1 MTRRSAPF
9 HRFPLPMKDPS
20 TLKPRILSFMLSR
33 PGHRFSL
40 REIRKGFGKPARE
53 TVVDALKELIHERKV
68 IRLHKDHYTLAKAAT
83 LVSGVVQG
91 HPDGFGFVLPDQKGM
106 EDIYLSRREM
116 RRVMHGDR
124 VLVRPEKKRHGDSQ
138 GHVVEVLE
146 RGQRRLVGVVQTDGE
161 RTVVVPMDPRIAP
174 AIPLA
179 AAGAVTPGQV
189 AAVEMTRY
197 GGGYTR
203 AEARLERLLGS
214 PDDPDVQ
221 AQAVIFR
228 YGLPEGFSAEARL
241 EAERHGAA
249 LDHASLDG
257 RRDLRALTTF
267 TVDGETARDFD
278 DAVSIERTP
287 AKGYR
292 LYVSVA
298 DVAACVPRGSA
309 LDGEA
314 YARGT
319 SVYFPDRSLPMLPPA
334 LSSGICSLK
343 AGADRLAR
351 TALLEINR
359 KGKVERTKL
368 FRSVIRS
375 DARLTYTEVGRILVD
390 GNASVIGKYPETIE
404 PLRTMEELTHILM
417 DRRRARGSL
426 DFELPETEI
435 LLDQRNMPT
444 DIRRA
449 DRTIA
454 HRMIEEFMI
463 AANEAVAGYLRERKF
478 PCVYRVHEGPDEDT
492 LDAIDPFL
500 STLGYRL
507 HRGGEKVSAAEI
519 QRVLEACRGKPEERV
534 LNRMLL
540 RSMKQAVYD
549 PENIGHFGLAS
560 GAYLHFTSPIRR
572 YPDLMVHRLLDQ
584 AGNGTKLDARTREEL
599 AAYLQEA
606 ADHASA
612 RERLA
617 MDAEREMVD
626 LKKAQ
631 FMTDKIGEVH
641 AGVITDLTNFGFFVE
656 LDRWFVEGLVS
667 LRSLEDDFYRYFET
681 AHLIK
686 GQNHG
691 RSFRMGDP
699 VTVRVARVKLFQ
711 GEVDFE
717 LARP

>member
-1 MTRRSAPF
+1 M
-9 HRFPLPMKDPS
+9 S
-20 TLKPRILSFMLSR
+20 TPAALKPRILSFMLAR

-40 REIRKGFGKPARE
+40 KEIRKGFGKPARE
-53 TVVDALKELIHERKV
+53 TVLEALKELIHERKV
-68 IRLHKDHYTLAKAAT
+68 IRLHKNHYTLAKAASV
-83 LVSGVVQG
+83 VSGVVQG
-91 HPDGFGFVLPDQKGM
+91 HPDGFGFVVPDQKGM
-106 EDIYLSRREM
+106 EDIYLNRREM

-161 RTVVVPMDPRIAP
+161 RTLVVPMDPRVAP

-179 AAGAVTPGQV
+179 ADEPVRPGQV
-189 AAVEMTRY
+189 AAVELTRY
-197 GGGYTR
+197 GGGYT
-203 AEARLERLLGS
+203 APEARLERLLGS
-214 PDDPDVQ
+214 PDDPEVQ

-228 YGLPEGFSAEARL
+228 YGLPEDFSEEARQ
-241 EAERHGAA
+241 EAERRAVDAA
-249 LDHASLDG
+249 DLHG
-257 RRDLRALTTF
+257 RRDLRGLTTF
-267 TVDGETARDFD
+267 TVDGENARDFD
-278 DAVSIERTP
+278 DAVSIER
-287 AKGYR
+287 AVDKGYR
-292 LYVSVA
+292 LYVSIA
-298 DVAACVPRGSA
+298 DVAAYVPRGSA

-319 SVYFPDRSLPMLPPA
+319 SVYFPDRALPMLPPA
-334 LSSGICSLK
+334 LSTGTCSLK
-343 AGADRLAR
+343 PGTDRLAR
-351 TALLEINR
+351 TALLEIDR
-359 KGKVERTKL
+359 KGEVERTEL

-375 DARLTYTEVGRILVD
+375 DARLTYTEVGRMLVD
-390 GNASVIGKYPETIE
+390 RDPSVIAEHPAPIE
-404 PLRTMEELTHILM
+404 SLRVMEELTHLLM

-435 LLDQRNMPT
+435 VLDGGNMPT

-449 DRTIA
+449 GRTIA

-463 AANEAVAGYLRERKF
+463 AANEAVAGYLRRRKF

-492 LDAIDPFL
+492 LDAIGPFL
-500 STLGYRL
+500 STLGYPL
-507 HRGGEKVSAAEI
+507 HRSGEKVSSVEI
-519 QRVLEACRGKPEERV
+519 QRVLEACRGEPEERV

-560 GAYLHFTSPIRR
+560 EAYLHFTSPIRR

-584 AGNGTKLDARTREEL
+584 AGNGRKLDARTREEL

-606 ADHASA
+606 AGHASA

-617 MDAEREMVD
+617 MEAEREMVD

-631 FMTDKIGEVH
+631 FMTSKIGEVY

-656 LDRWFVEGLVS
+656 LDRWFVEGLVN
-667 LRSLEDDFYRYFET
+667 LRSLNDDYYRYYDT

-691 RSFRMGDP
+691 RAFRMGDP
-699 VTVRVARVKLFQ
+699 VTVRVVRVKLFQ
-711 GEVDFE
+711 GEIDFE
-717 LARP
+717 LAQP

>member
-1 MTRRSAPF
+1 M
-9 HRFPLPMKDPS
+9 S
-20 TLKPRILSFMLSR
+20 TPAALKPRILSFMLAR

-40 REIRKGFGKPARE
+40 KEIRKGFGKPARE
-53 TVVDALKELIHERKV
+53 TVLEALKELIHERKV
-68 IRLHKDHYTLAKAAT
+68 IRLHKNHYALAKAASV
-83 LVSGVVQG
+83 VSGVVQG
-91 HPDGFGFVLPDQKGM
+91 HPDGFGFLVPDQKGM
-106 EDIYLSRREM
+106 EDIYLNRREM

-161 RTVVVPMDPRIAP
+161 RTLVVPMDPRVAP

-179 AAGAVTPGQV
+179 ADEPVRPGQV
-189 AAVEMTRY
+189 AAVELTRY
-197 GGGYTR
+197 GGGYT
-203 AEARLERLLGS
+203 APEARLERLLGS
-214 PDDPDVQ
+214 PDDPEVQ

-228 YGLPEGFSAEARL
+228 YGLPEDFSEEARQ
-241 EAERHGAA
+241 EAERRAVDAA
-249 LDHASLDG
+249 DLHG
-257 RRDLRALTTF
+257 RRDLRGLTTF
-267 TVDGETARDFD
+267 TVDGENARDFD
-278 DAVSIERTP
+278 DAVSIER
-287 AKGYR
+287 AADKGYQ
-292 LYVSVA
+292 LYVSIA
-298 DVAACVPRGSA
+298 DVAAYVPRGSA

-319 SVYFPDRSLPMLPPA
+319 SVYFPDRALPMLPPA
-334 LSSGICSLK
+334 LSTGICSLK
-343 AGADRLAR
+343 PGTDRLAR
-351 TALLEINR
+351 TALLEIDR
-359 KGKVERTKL
+359 KGEVERTEL

-375 DARLTYTEVGRILVD
+375 DARLTYTEVGRVLVD
-390 GNASVIGKYPETIE
+390 RDPSVIAEHPAPIE
-404 PLRTMEELTHILM
+404 SLRVMEELTHLLM

-435 LLDQRNMPT
+435 VLDGGNMPT

-463 AANEAVAGYLRERKF
+463 AANEAVAGYLRRRKF

-492 LDAIDPFL
+492 LDAIGPFL
-500 STLGYRL
+500 STLGYPL
-507 HRGGEKVSAAEI
+507 HRSGEKVSSVEI
-519 QRVLEACRGKPEERV
+519 QRVLEACRGEPEERV

-549 PENIGHFGLAS
+549 PDNIGHFGLAS
-560 GAYLHFTSPIRR
+560 EAYLHFTSPIRR

-584 AGNGTKLDARTREEL
+584 AGNGRKLDARTREEL

-606 ADHASA
+606 AGHASA

-617 MDAEREMVD
+617 MEAEREMVD

-631 FMTDKIGEVH
+631 FMTGKIGEVH

-667 LRSLEDDFYRYFET
+667 LKSLDDDFYRYYDT

-691 RSFRMGDP
+691 RAFRMGDP
-699 VTVRVARVKLFQ
+699 VTVRVVRVKLFQ
-711 GEVDFE
+711 GEIDFE
-717 LARP
+717 LAQP

>member
-1 MTRRSAPF
+1 MN
-9 HRFPLPMKDPS
+9 DPS
-20 TLKPRILSFMLSR
+20 ALKPRILSFMLSR

-68 IRLHKDHYTLAKAAT
+68 IRLHKNHYALAKAASV
-83 LVSGVVQG
+83 VSGVVQG
-91 HPDGFGFVLPDQKGM
+91 HPDGFGFVVPDQKGM

-124 VLVRPEKKRHGDSQ
+124 VLVRPEKKRHGGSQ

-146 RGQRRLVGVVQTDGE
+146 RGQRRIVGVVQTDGD
-161 RTVVVPMDPRIAP
+161 RALVVPMDPRIAP
-174 AIPLA
+174 AIPLSA
-179 AAGAVTPGQV
+179 AAAVTPGQV

-197 GGGYTR
+197 GGGYTPP
-203 AEARLERLLGS
+203 EARLERLLGS
-214 PDDPDVQ
+214 PDDPEVQ

-228 YGLPEGFSAEARL
+228 YGLADEFPAEARQ
-241 EAERHGAA
+241 EAARNGAA
-249 LDHASLDG
+249 VSSTDVDG
-257 RRDLRALTTF
+257 RRDLRGLTTF

-292 LYVSVA
+292 LYVSIA
-298 DVAACVPRGSA
+298 DVAAYVPRGSA

-319 SVYFPDRSLPMLPPA
+319 SVYFPDRALPMLPPA

-359 KGKVERTKL
+359 KGEVERTEL

-375 DARLTYTEVGRILVD
+375 DSRLTYTVVGRILVD
-390 GNASVIGKYPETIE
+390 EDASVIGQYPETIE
-404 PLRTMEELTHILM
+404 HLRTMEELTHILM

-435 LLDQRNMPT
+435 LLDDHNMPT
-444 DIRRA
+444 DIRRTE
-449 DRTIA
+449 RTIA

-507 HRGGEKVSAAEI
+507 HRSGEKVSATEI

-572 YPDLMVHRLLDQ
+572 YPDLMVHRLIDQ
-584 AGNGTKLDARTREEL
+584 AQTGSRLAPRTREEL

-606 ADHASA
+606 ADHSSA

-617 MDAEREMVD
+617 MEAEREMVD

-641 AGVITDLTNFGFFVE
+641 TGVITDLTNFGFFVE
-656 LDRWFVEGLVS
+656 LDRWFVEGLVN
-667 LRSLEDDFYRYFET
+667 LRSLEDDYYRYYET

-691 RSFRMGDP
+691 RSFHMGDP
-699 VTVRVARVKLFQ
+699 VTVRVVRVKLFQ
-711 GEVDFE
+711 GEIDFE

>member
-1 MTRRSAPF
+1 
-9 HRFPLPMKDPS
+9 
-20 TLKPRILSFMLSR
+20 MLSR

-40 REIRKGFGKPARE
+40 KEIRKGFGKPARE
-53 TVVDALKELIHERKV
+53 TVLEALKELIHERKV
-68 IRLHKDHYTLAKAAT
+68 IRLQKNHYSLAKAASV
-83 LVSGVVQG
+83 VSGVVQG
-91 HPDGFGFVLPDQKGM
+91 HADGFGFVVPDQKGM
-106 EDIYLSRREM
+106 DDIYLNRREM

-161 RTVVVPMDPRIAP
+161 RALLVPMDPRVAP

-179 AAGAVTPGQV
+179 GAGAALPGQV

-197 GGGYTR
+197 GGGYT
-203 AEARLERLLGS
+203 APEARLERLLGS
-214 PDDPDVQ
+214 PDDPEVQ

-228 YGLPEGFSAEARL
+228 YGWPEDFSEKARQ
-241 EAERHGAA
+241 EAERHGAGVDA
-249 LDHASLDG
+249 AGLTG
-257 RRDLRALTTF
+257 RRDLRPLTTI
-267 TVDGETARDFD
+267 TIDGETARDFD
-278 DAVSIERTP
+278 DAVGLERT
-287 AKGYR
+287 AAGGYA
-292 LYVSVA
+292 LYVSIA
-298 DVAACVPRGSA
+298 DVAHYVPRDSA
-309 LDGEA
+309 IDVEA
-314 YARGT
+314 CERGT
-319 SVYFPDRSLPMLPPA
+319 SVYFPDRALPMLPPA
-334 LSSGICSLK
+334 LSTGICSLK
-343 AGADRLAR
+343 PGVDRLTR
-351 TALLEINR
+351 TALLEIDR
-359 KGKVERTKL
+359 RGEVERVEI

-375 DARLTYTEVGRILVD
+375 AARLTYTEVGRMLVD
-390 GNASVIGKYPETIE
+390 RDAAVIGKYPELIDSL
-404 PLRTMEELTHILM
+404 PAMEELTRLLM

-435 LLDQRNMPT
+435 VLGEDNMPI

-449 DRTIA
+449 RRTIA

-463 AANEAVAGYLRERKF
+463 AANEAVAGYLRKRKF

-492 LDAIDPFL
+492 LDAIGPFL

-507 HRGGEKVSAAEI
+507 HRSEEKISSREL
-519 QRVLEACRGKPEERV
+519 QRTLEACRGKPEERV

-540 RSMKQAVYD
+540 RSMKQACYD
-549 PENIGHFGLAS
+549 RENIGHFGLAS
-560 GAYLHFTSPIRR
+560 DAYLHFTSPIRR
-572 YPDLMVHRLLDQ
+572 YPDLMVHRLLDRAT
-584 AGNGTKLDARTREEL
+584 AGPKLDSGTREDL
-599 AAYLQEA
+599 DAYLREA
-606 ADHASA
+606 ADHGSR

-631 FMTDKIGEVH
+631 FMTDKIGQEH
-641 AGVITDLTNFGFFVE
+641 TGVITNLTNFGFFVE

-667 LRSLEDDFYRYFET
+667 LRSLEDDFYRYYDT

-699 VTVRVARVKLFQ
+699 VTVKVSRVKLFQ
-711 GEVDFE
+711 GEIDFE

>member
-1 MTRRSAPF
+1 M
-9 HRFPLPMKDPS
+9 
-20 TLKPRILSFMLSR
+20 
-33 PGHRFSL
+33 
-40 REIRKGFGKPARE
+40 
-53 TVVDALKELIHERKV
+53 
-68 IRLHKDHYTLAKAAT
+68 
-83 LVSGVVQG
+83 VQG
-91 HPDGFGFVLPDQKGM
+91 HPDGFGFVVPDQKGM

-146 RGQRRLVGVVQTDGE
+146 RGQRRLVGVVQTDGD
-161 RTVVVPMDPRIAP
+161 RTVVVPMDPRVAP
-174 AIPLA
+174 AIPLKA
-179 AAGAVTPGQV
+179 SGPLQPGQV

-197 GGGYTR
+197 GGGYTP
-203 AEARLERLLGS
+203 AEARLERVLGA
-214 PDDPDVQ
+214 PDDPEVQ
-221 AQAVIFR
+221 ARAVIFR
-228 YGLPEGFSAEARL
+228 YGWPEDFPDEALR
-241 EAERHGAA
+241 EAGSHAA
-249 LDHASLDG
+249 AGVPASLGG
-257 RRDLRALTTF
+257 RRDLRGLTTF

-278 DAVSIERTP
+278 DAVGLERT
-287 AKGYR
+287 AGGGYA
-292 LYVSVA
+292 LCVSIA
-298 DVAACVPRGSA
+298 DVAHYVPRDSA
-309 LDGEA
+309 LDVSA
-314 YARGT
+314 YERGT
-319 SVYFPDRSLPMLPPA
+319 SVYFPDRALPMLPPA
-334 LSSGICSLK
+334 LSTGICSLK
-343 AGADRLAR
+343 PGVDRLTR
-351 TALLEINR
+351 TALLEIDR
-359 KGKVERTKL
+359 KGEVERVEV

-375 DARLTYTEVGRILVD
+375 AARLTYTEVGRMLVD
-390 GNASVIGKYPETIE
+390 RDAAVIGKYPELTDS
-404 PLRTMEELTHILM
+404 LRAMEELTHLLM

-435 LLDQRNMPT
+435 VLGDDNAPI

-449 DRTIA
+449 ERTIA

-463 AANEAVAGYLRERKF
+463 AANEAVAGHLRKRKF

-492 LDAIDPFL
+492 LDAIGPFL

-507 HRGGEKVSAAEI
+507 HRSEEKVSSREL

-540 RSMKQAVYD
+540 RSVKQAYYD
-549 PENIGHFGLAS
+549 RENVGHFGLAS
-560 GAYLHFTSPIRR
+560 DAYLHFTSPIRR

-584 AGNGTKLDARTREEL
+584 AVAGPKLDSGTREDL
-599 AAYLQEA
+599 DAYLREA
-606 ADHASA
+606 ADHGSR

-631 FMTDKIGEVH
+631 FMTGKIGEEH
-641 AGVITDLTNFGFFVE
+641 TGVITDLTNFGFFVE

-667 LRSLEDDFYRYFET
+667 LKSLEDDYYRYYDT

-699 VTVRVARVKLFQ
+699 VTVEVVRVKLFQ
-711 GEVDFE
+711 GEIDFE

>member
-1 MTRRSAPF
+1 MSDLA
-9 HRFPLPMKDPS
+9 
-20 TLKPRILSFMLSR
+20 TLKPRIISLMLTR

-53 TVVDALKELIHERKV
+53 TVVDALKELIHERRV
-68 IRLHKDHYTLAKAAT
+68 IRLRKDHYSLAKAASV
-83 LVSGVVQG
+83 VSGVVQG
-91 HPDGFGFVLPDQKGM
+91 HPDGFGFVVPDQKGM

-146 RGQRRLVGVVQTDGE
+146 RGQRRIVGVVQTDGD
-161 RTVVVPMDPRIAP
+161 RTLVVPMDSRIAP

-179 AAGAVTPGQV
+179 APAPVPDGQV

-197 GGGYTR
+197 GGGYTPP
-203 AEARLERLLGS
+203 EARLQRLLGS
-214 PDDPDVQ
+214 PDDPEVQ

-228 YGLPEGFSAEARL
+228 YGWPEDFPEEALR
-241 EAERHGAA
+241 EAGRHAVAGVP
-249 LDHASLDG
+249 ASPAG

-278 DAVSIERTP
+278 DAVGIERI
-287 AKGYR
+287 ADDRFR
-292 LYVSVA
+292 LYVSIA
-298 DVAACVPRGSA
+298 DVAHYVPRDSA

-319 SVYFPDRSLPMLPPA
+319 SVYFPDRALPMLPPA
-334 LSSGICSLK
+334 LSTGICSLK
-343 AGADRLAR
+343 PEVDRLTR
-351 TALLEINR
+351 TALLEIDD
-359 KGKVERTKL
+359 KGVVERVEI
-368 FRSVIRS
+368 FPSVIRS
-375 DARLTYTEVGRILVD
+375 SARLTYSEVGRMLVD
-390 GNASVIGKYPETIE
+390 RDASVIGRYPELMDS
-404 PLRTMEELTHILM
+404 LRAMEELTHLLT

-435 LLDQRNMPT
+435 VLDGDNRPT

-449 DRTIA
+449 ERTIA

-463 AANEAVAGYLRERKF
+463 AANEAVAGHLRERRF
-478 PCVYRVHEGPDEDT
+478 PSIYRVHEGPDEDT
-492 LDAIDPFL
+492 LDAIGPFL
-500 STLGYRL
+500 STLGYPL
-507 HRGGEKVSAAEI
+507 HRSSEKVSSREL
-519 QRVLEACRGKPEERV
+519 QRVLEACRGKPEEKV

-540 RSMKQAVYD
+540 RSMKQAAYD
-549 PENIGHFGLAS
+549 PENVGHFGLAS
-560 GAYLHFTSPIRR
+560 DAYLHFTSPIRR
-572 YPDLMVHRLLDQ
+572 YPDLMIHRLLDH
-584 AGNGTKLDARTREEL
+584 AVNGTKLDARTREEL

-606 ADHASA
+606 AGHASE

-631 FMTDKIGEVH
+631 FMTGKIGEEH
-641 AGVITDLTNFGFFVE
+641 TGVITDLTTFGFFVE
-656 LDRWFVEGLVS
+656 LDRWFVEGLVNLKS
-667 LRSLEDDFYRYFET
+667 LDDDFYRYYDT

-691 RSFRMGDP
+691 RTFRMGDA
-699 VTVRVARVKLFQ
+699 VTVRVVRVKLFQ
-711 GEVDFE
+711 GEIDFE
-717 LARP
+717 LVRP

>member
-1 MTRRSAPF
+1 MN
-9 HRFPLPMKDPS
+9 DPS
-20 TLKPRILSFMLSR
+20 SLKPRILSFMLSR

-68 IRLHKDHYTLAKAAT
+68 IRLHKNHYTLAKAASV
-83 LVSGVVQG
+83 VSGVVQG
-91 HPDGFGFVLPDQKGM
+91 HPDGFGFVVPDQKGM

-146 RGQRRLVGVVQTDGE
+146 RGQRRIVGVVQTDGD
-161 RTVVVPMDPRIAP
+161 RALVVPMDPRIAP
-174 AIPLA
+174 AIPLSA
-179 AAGAVTPGQV
+179 SATVAPGQV

-197 GGGYTR
+197 GGGYTTP
-203 AEARLERLLGS
+203 EARLERLLGS
-214 PDDPDVQ
+214 PDDPEVQ

-228 YGLPEGFSAEARL
+228 YGLADDFPAEARQ
-241 EAERHGAA
+241 EAARHGAA
-249 LDHASLDG
+249 ASSTDLDG
-257 RRDLRALTTF
+257 RRDLRGLTTF

-287 AKGYR
+287 SNGYR
-292 LYVSVA
+292 LYVSIA
-298 DVAACVPRGSA
+298 DVAAYVPRGSA

-319 SVYFPDRSLPMLPPA
+319 SVYFPDRALPMLPPA
-334 LSSGICSLK
+334 LSAGICSLK

-359 KGKVERTKL
+359 KGDVERTEL

-375 DARLTYTEVGRILVD
+375 DARLTYTVVSQVLADRDTRVIERHPELATHPEV
-390 GNASVIGKYPETIE
+390 IE
-404 PLRTMEELTHILM
+404 ALKAMEELTHLLM

-435 LLDQRNMPT
+435 LLDDRNIPT

-449 DRTIA
+449 ERTIA
-454 HRMIEEFMI
+454 HRMIEEFMV
-463 AANEAVAGYLRERKF
+463 AANEAVAGYLRGRKF

-507 HRGGEKVSAAEI
+507 HRGGEKVSAAEL

-572 YPDLMVHRLLDQ
+572 YPDLMVHRLIDQ
-584 AGNGTKLDARTREEL
+584 AQTDSRLAPRTREEL

-606 ADHASA
+606 ADHGSA

-631 FMTDKIGEVH
+631 FMTDKVGEVH

-656 LDRWFVEGLVS
+656 LDRWFVEGLVN
-667 LRSLEDDFYRYFET
+667 LRSLEDDYYRYFET

-691 RSFRMGDP
+691 RSFRMGDA
-699 VTVRVARVKLFQ
+699 VTVRVVRVKLFQ
-711 GEVDFE
+711 GEIDFE
-717 LARP
+717 VAQP

>member
-1 MTRRSAPF
+1 MN
-9 HRFPLPMKDPS
+9 DPS

-40 REIRKGFGKPARE
+40 REVRKGFGKPARE
-53 TVVDALKELIHERKV
+53 TVVDALKELIRERKV
-68 IRLHKDHYTLAKAAT
+68 IRLHKNHYALAKAASV
-83 LVSGVVQG
+83 VSGVVQG
-91 HPDGFGFVLPDQKGM
+91 HPDGFGFVVPDQKGM

-124 VLVRPEKKRHGDSQ
+124 VLVRPEKKRHGDTQ

-146 RGQRRLVGVVQTDGE
+146 RGQRRIVGVVQSDGD
-161 RTVVVPMDPRIAP
+161 RIVVVPMDPRIAP
-174 AIPLA
+174 AIPLSAPA
-179 AAGAVTPGQV
+179 AVSPGQV
-189 AAVEMTRY
+189 AAVEMTHY
-197 GGGYTR
+197 GGGYTPP
-203 AEARLERLLGS
+203 EARLQRLLGS
-214 PDDPDVQ
+214 PDDPEVQ

-228 YGLPEGFSAEARL
+228 YGLADDFPEEARQ
-241 EAERHGAA
+241 EAGRHRTAVNAA
-249 LDHASLDG
+249 DLDG
-257 RRDLRALTTF
+257 RRDLRALATF

-278 DAVSIERTP
+278 DAVSIEGIPSR
-287 AKGYR
+287 GCR
-292 LYVSVA
+292 LYVSIA
-298 DVAACVPRGSA
+298 DVAHYVPQGSA
-309 LDGEA
+309 LDVEA

-319 SVYFPDRSLPMLPPA
+319 SVYFPDRALPMLPPA

-359 KGKVERTKL
+359 NGEVVRTEL

-375 DARLTYTEVGRILVD
+375 NARLTYTEVGRILVD
-390 GNASVIGKYPETIE
+390 GDASVIGNYPGIIE
-404 PLRTMEELTHILM
+404 SLRAMEELTHMLM
-417 DRRRARGSL
+417 ERRRARGSL

-435 LLDQRNMPT
+435 LLDGDNMPT

-449 DRTIA
+449 QRTIA

-463 AANEAVAGYLRERKF
+463 AANEAVAAYLRARKF

-492 LDAIDPFL
+492 LDAIGPFL
-500 STLGYRL
+500 STLGYPL
-507 HRGGEKVSAAEI
+507 HRAGERVSSTEL

-540 RSMKQAVYD
+540 RSMKQAAYD
-549 PENIGHFGLAS
+549 AENIGHFGLAS
-560 GAYLHFTSPIRR
+560 DAYLHFTSPIRR
-572 YPDLMVHRLLDQ
+572 YPDLVVHRLTDQ
-584 AGNGTKLDARTREEL
+584 AGTDPRLAPRTREEL

-606 ADHASA
+606 AGHSSA

-617 MDAEREMVD
+617 MDAEREMTD

-631 FMTDKIGEVH
+631 FMTGKIGEVH
-641 AGVITDLTNFGFFVE
+641 TGVITDLANFGFFVE
-656 LDRWFVEGLVS
+656 LDRWFVEGLVN
-667 LRSLEDDFYRYFET
+667 LRSLDDDYYRYFET

-691 RSFRMGDP
+691 RTFRMGDA
-699 VTVRVARVKLFQ
+699 VAVRVVRVKLFQ
-711 GEVDFE
+711 GEIDFE
-717 LARP
+717 LA

>member
-1 MTRRSAPF
+1 MSGPA
-9 HRFPLPMKDPS
+9 D
-20 TLKPRILSFMLSR
+20 LKLRVLSLMR
-33 PGHRFSL
+33 AKPGHRFSL
-40 REIRKGFGKPARE
+40 REIRKGFGKASRE
-53 TVVDALKELIHERKV
+53 AVADALKELVHERTI
-68 IRLHKDHYTLAKAAT
+68 IRLHKNHYTLAKAAS

-91 HPDGFGFVLPDQKGM
+91 HPDGFGFVVPDQKGM

-124 VLVRPEKKRHGDSQ
+124 VLVRPEKKRHGDGQ

-146 RGQRRLVGVVQTDGE
+146 RGQRRLVGVVQTEGD
-161 RTVVVPMDPRIAP
+161 RTVVVPMDPRVAP
-174 AIPLA
+174 AIPLKA
-179 AAGAVTPGQV
+179 SGPLQSGQV

-197 GGGYTR
+197 GGSYTP
-203 AEARLERLLGS
+203 AEARLERVLGA
-214 PDDPDVQ
+214 PDDPEVQ

-228 YGLPEGFSAEARL
+228 YGWPEDFPDEAL
-241 EAERHGAA
+241 QEAERHATAGVP
-249 LDHASLDG
+249 ASLTG
-257 RRDLRALTTF
+257 RRDLRGLTTF

-278 DAVSIERTP
+278 DAVGLERT
-287 AKGYR
+287 AGGGYA
-292 LYVSVA
+292 LYVSIA
-298 DVAACVPRGSA
+298 DVAHYVPRDSA
-309 LDGEA
+309 LDVEA
-314 YARGT
+314 RERGT
-319 SVYFPDRSLPMLPPA
+319 SVYFPDRALPMLPPA
-334 LSSGICSLK
+334 LSTGICSLK
-343 AGADRLAR
+343 PGVDRLTR
-351 TALLEINR
+351 TALLEIDR
-359 KGKVERTKL
+359 RGEVERVEI

-375 DARLTYTEVGRILVD
+375 AARLTYTEVGRILVD
-390 GNASVIGKYPETIE
+390 RNAAAVAKYPALVDS
-404 PLRTMEELTHILM
+404 LRAMEELTRLLM

-435 LLDQRNMPT
+435 VLGDDNVPI

-449 DRTIA
+449 ERTIA

-463 AANEAVAGYLRERKF
+463 AANEAVAGHLRKRRF

-492 LDAIDPFL
+492 LDAIGPFL

-507 HRGGEKVSAAEI
+507 HRSDEKISSGEL

-540 RSMKQAVYD
+540 RSMKQACYD
-549 PENIGHFGLAS
+549 RENIGHFGLAS
-560 GAYLHFTSPIRR
+560 DAYLHFTSPIRR
-572 YPDLMVHRLLDQ
+572 YPDLMVHRLLDRAA
-584 AGNGTKLDARTREEL
+584 AGPKLDAGTREDL
-599 AAYLQEA
+599 DAYLREA
-606 ADHASA
+606 ADHGSR

-631 FMTDKIGEVH
+631 FMTGKIGQEH
-641 AGVITDLTNFGFFVE
+641 TGVITDLTNFGFFVE

-667 LRSLEDDFYRYFET
+667 LKSLEDDFYRYYDT

-699 VTVRVARVKLFQ
+699 VTVKVARVKLFQ
-711 GEVDFE
+711 GEIDFE
-717 LARP
+717 LAGP

>member
-1 MTRRSAPF
+1 MSDLA
-9 HRFPLPMKDPS
+9 
-20 TLKPRILSFMLSR
+20 TLKPRILSLMLTR

-40 REIRKGFGKPARE
+40 KEIRKGFGKPARE
-53 TVVDALKELIHERKV
+53 TVVDALRELIHERKV
-68 IRLHKDHYTLAKAAT
+68 IRLHKNHYALAKAASV
-83 LVSGVVQG
+83 VSGTVQG
-91 HPDGFGFVLPDQKGM
+91 HPDGFGFLVPDQKGM
-106 EDIYLSRREM
+106 EDIFLSRREM

-146 RGQRRLVGVVQTDGE
+146 RGQRRIVGVVRTDGD
-161 RTVVVPMDPRIAP
+161 RTLVVPMDPRIAP

-179 AAGAVTPGQV
+179 APAPDGQV

-197 GGGYTR
+197 GGGYTPP
-203 AEARLERLLGS
+203 EARLERLLGS
-214 PDDPDVQ
+214 PDDPEVQ

-228 YGLPEGFSAEARL
+228 YGWPEEFSDEARQ
-241 EAERHGAA
+241 EAEGHAA
-249 LDHASLDG
+249 AGVPASSTG

-278 DAVSIERTP
+278 DAVGIERTV
-287 AKGYR
+287 ANGFR
-292 LYVSVA
+292 LYVSIA
-298 DVAACVPRGSA
+298 DVAHYVPRDSA

-314 YARGT
+314 HARGT
-319 SVYFPDRSLPMLPPA
+319 SVYFPDRALPMLPPA
-334 LSSGICSLK
+334 LSTGICSLK
-343 AGADRLAR
+343 PGVDRLTR
-351 TALLEINR
+351 TALLEIDG
-359 KGKVERTKL
+359 KGEVEGAEI

-375 DARLTYTEVGRILVD
+375 SARLTYTEVGRMLVD
-390 GNASVIGKYPETIE
+390 RDASVIGRYPELTDS
-404 PLRTMEELTHILM
+404 LRTMEELTHLLM

-435 LLDQRNMPT
+435 VLGDDNVPT

-449 DRTIA
+449 ERTIA

-463 AANEAVAGYLRERKF
+463 AANEAVAGHLRKRRF

-492 LDAIDPFL
+492 LDAIGPFL

-507 HRGGEKVSAAEI
+507 HRSGEKVSSREL

-540 RSMKQAVYD
+540 RSMKQATYD
-549 PENIGHFGLAS
+549 PENVGHFGLAS
-560 GAYLHFTSPIRR
+560 RAYLHFTSPIRR
-572 YPDLMVHRLLDQ
+572 YPDLLVHRLLDQ
-584 AGNGTKLDARTREEL
+584 AANGTKLDSGTREDL
-599 AAYLQEA
+599 DAYLRDT
-606 ADHASA
+606 ADHSSA

-631 FMTDKIGEVH
+631 FMTGKIGEVH
-641 AGVITDLTNFGFFVE
+641 TGVITNLANFGFFVE

-667 LRSLEDDFYRYFET
+667 LKSLDDDYYRYYDT

-699 VTVRVARVKLFQ
+699 VTVKVVRVKLFQ
-711 GEVDFE
+711 GEIDFE
-717 LARP
+717 LG

>member
-1 MTRRSAPF
+1 MN
-9 HRFPLPMKDPS
+9 DPS
-20 TLKPRILSFMLSR
+20 ALKPRILSFMLSR

-68 IRLHKDHYTLAKAAT
+68 IRLHKNHYALAKAASV
-83 LVSGVVQG
+83 VSGVVQG
-91 HPDGFGFVLPDQKGM
+91 HPDGFGFVVPDQKGM

-146 RGQRRLVGVVQTDGE
+146 RGQRRIVGVVQTDGD
-161 RTVVVPMDPRIAP
+161 RALVVPMDPRIAP
-174 AIPLA
+174 AIPLSASA
-179 AAGAVTPGQV
+179 AVIPGQV

-197 GGGYTR
+197 GGGYTLP
-203 AEARLERLLGS
+203 EARLERLLGS
-214 PDDPDVQ
+214 PDDPEVQ

-228 YGLPEGFSAEARL
+228 YGLPDDFPAEARQ
-241 EAERHGAA
+241 EAARHGAA
-249 LDHASLDG
+249 VSSTDLDG
-257 RRDLRALTTF
+257 RRDLRGLTTF

-278 DAVSIERTP
+278 DAVSIEKTA

-292 LYVSVA
+292 LYVSIA
-298 DVAACVPRGSA
+298 DVAAYVPRGSA

-319 SVYFPDRSLPMLPPA
+319 SVYFPDRALPMLPPA

-359 KGKVERTKL
+359 KGEVERTEL

-375 DARLTYTEVGRILVD
+375 DARLTYTEVGQVLVD
-390 GNASVIGKYPETIE
+390 GDTRVIDRHPELGRHPELIE
-404 PLRTMEELTHILM
+404 ALGAMEELTHILM

-435 LLDQRNMPT
+435 LLDDHNMPT

-449 DRTIA
+449 ERTIA

-507 HRGGEKVSAAEI
+507 HRGDEKVSAAEI

-560 GAYLHFTSPIRR
+560 DAYLHFTSPIRR
-572 YPDLMVHRLLDQ
+572 YPDLMVHRLIDQ
-584 AGNGTKLDARTREEL
+584 AMSGPRLDPRTREQL

-606 ADHASA
+606 ADHSSA

-631 FMTDKIGEVH
+631 FMTDKIREVH
-641 AGVITDLTNFGFFVE
+641 TGVITDLTNFGFFVE
-656 LDRWFVEGLVS
+656 LDRWFVEGLVN
-667 LRSLEDDFYRYFET
+667 LRSLEDDYYRYYET

-699 VTVRVARVKLFQ
+699 VTVRVVRVKLFQ
-711 GEVDFE
+711 GEIDFE
-717 LARP
+717 LAQP

>member
-1 MTRRSAPF
+1 MN
-9 HRFPLPMKDPS
+9 DPAA
-20 TLKPRILSFMLSR
+20 LKPRILSFMLSR

-68 IRLHKDHYTLAKAAT
+68 IRLHKNHYTLAKAASV
-83 LVSGVVQG
+83 VSGVVQG
-91 HPDGFGFVLPDQKGM
+91 HPDGFGFVVPDQKGM

-146 RGQRRLVGVVQTDGE
+146 RGQRRIVGVVQTDGD
-161 RTVVVPMDPRIAP
+161 RALVVPMDSRIAP
-174 AIPLA
+174 AIPLSPSA
-179 AAGAVTPGQV
+179 AVVPGQV

-197 GGGYTR
+197 GGGYTPP
-203 AEARLERLLGS
+203 EARLERLLGS
-214 PDDPDVQ
+214 PDDPEVQ

-228 YGLPEGFSAEARL
+228 YGLPDDFPAEVSQDA
-241 EAERHGAA
+241 ARHGAA
-249 LDHASLDG
+249 VRSTDLDG
-257 RRDLRALTTF
+257 RRDLRGLTTF

-292 LYVSVA
+292 LYVSIA
-298 DVAACVPRGSA
+298 DVAAYVPRGTA
-309 LDGEA
+309 VDGEA

-319 SVYFPDRSLPMLPPA
+319 SVYFPDRALPMLPPA

-359 KGKVERTKL
+359 KGEVERTEL
-368 FRSVIRS
+368 FRAVIRS
-375 DARLTYTEVGRILVD
+375 DARLTYTAVGQILVD
-390 GNASVIGKYPETIE
+390 GDTRVIDGHPQLIE
-404 PLRTMEELTHILM
+404 ALKVMEELTHLLM

-435 LLDQRNMPT
+435 LLDGDNKPT

-449 DRTIA
+449 ERTIA

-500 STLGYRL
+500 STLGYGL
-507 HRGGEKVSAAEI
+507 HRRSEKVSAAEI
-519 QRVLEACRGKPEERV
+519 QRVLEACHGKPEERV

-572 YPDLMVHRLLDQ
+572 YPDLLVHRLIDQ
-584 AGNGTKLDARTREEL
+584 AEADSGLAPRTREDL

-606 ADHASA
+606 ADHSSG

-641 AGVITDLTNFGFFVE
+641 TGVITDLTNFGFFVE
-656 LDRWFVEGLVS
+656 LDRWFVEGLVN

-691 RSFRMGDP
+691 RAFRMGDA
-699 VTVRVARVKLFQ
+699 VTVRVVRVKLFQ
-711 GEVDFE
+711 GEIDFE
-717 LARP
+717 LVQP